1 MSGSLHHIRTHF
13 TIDSKS
19 LLRQRIYL
27 LLRSRNYQQ
36 QQETCWRAI
45 MPSRIC
51 GCPSISGA
59 DTGPASANHSAA
71 RDPRDQSQSSIS
83 VAPHS
88 SDAQGFRQGQSG
100 SPGCHQP
107 IRGCVH
113 IVLTNQRRV
122 TQGPD
127 LRAGRD
133 MCRQLRAPSLGQ
145 SGGRTGDG

>member
-1 MSGSLHHIRTHF
+1 ML
-13 TIDSKS
+13 
-19 LLRQRIYL
+19 
-27 LLRSRNYQQ
+27 
-36 QQETCWRAI
+36 
-45 MPSRIC
+45 SRIC

-59 DTGPASANHSAA
+59 DTGPPSANHSAA

-83 VAPHS
+83 AAPHS

-100 SPGCHQP
+100 SPGCNLP
-107 IRGCVH
+107 IRGLVH

-133 MCRQLRAPSLGQ
+133 MCRQIRAPSLGQ